1 MSPVEETRVD
11 IRRMWV
17 KLGSAMI
24 LHLAG
29 PGIFVSRLGYSGIVD
44 YILILTFSRWLA
56 SESVSRIV
64 SRFPT
69 LGPTIYQY
77 SGLFLAL
84 VAIPAL
90 IFPES
95 LVALY
100 SIPVLIAM
108 FVASHWLLHF
118 GISEARGDGT
128 SVFQSS
134 EVWASFFSAVIVVS
148 ITAAF
153 SIEYAAA
160 TGAMLSLIICFY
172 QVDVT
177 AEDFER
183 NLSIWRREA
192 DRRARESIANGA
204 MLVRSIAAISFA
216 SLTLLRLHIFENP
229 STIERAIIDLG
240 VILATAEMITFLLT
254 KKISYDSEQYKRASL
269 GLTIAGFIAMASWN
283 AAPWYVFFAGY
294 LVVTVNSRSF
304 LRTADREFSRA
315 ALRGVGNLPG
325 MRELTRYRM
334 MAGIAML
341 IFVPSV
347 LPAIGIISCLLL
359 LFKTEL
365 SHPVEIVGV

>member
-1 MSPVEETRVD
+1 
-11 IRRMWV
+11 
-17 KLGSAMI
+17 MI

-44 YILILTFSRWLA
+44 YILILTFARWLA

-90 IFPES
+90 MFPES

-183 NLSIWRREA
+183 NLAIWRRQA

-204 MLVRSIAAISFA
+204 MLVRCIAAISFA

-229 STIERAIIDLG
+229 STIESAIIDLG
-240 VILATAEMITFLLT
+240 IILATAEMITYILT
-254 KKISYDSEQYKRASL
+254 KKISYGSERYKRASL
-269 GLTIAGFIAMASWN
+269 GLTTAGFIAMASWN
-283 AAPWYVFFAGY
+283 AAPWYIFFAGY

-334 MAGIAML
+334 MAGIAVL

-347 LPAIGIISCLLL
+347 LPAIGIIACLML